1 MSMTRWHLVTEDFPP
16 GFTGGIASW
25 AEDLATALVQ
35 TGAPV
40 TVHARRTGDTR
51 AHDADQPWQTRRMRG
66 RHWSRWGA
74 RWAQLAL
81 SGSVGPSET
90 VLFASWPLATSCMG
104 LLRRQGAGFG
114 LSFHGSDLT
123 QLSTAPPELHRV
135 IGDAAALLPVSR
147 FLGQELCRLGLI
159 DSSDKRLHVL
169 PMPLPVLPARTGR
182 GSGLL
187 CVARPTALK
196 RVDRVQALASAL
208 QLPLQ
213 LIGPSTGGRGLLP
226 RAEVQAAMAKA
237 AAVVLLPGTTA
248 EGLGA
253 EGLGLVLIEAAM
265 QGVPVIGCATGG
277 VPEAVGPGLI
287 IDPDAPDL
295 EAARAFL
302 ADESAGPRAR
312 EWAMDHHGAGRTVA
326 TLQAA
331 LR

>member
-1 MSMTRWHLVTEDFPP
+1 MTRWHLVTEDFPP
-16 GFTGGIASW
+16 GFTGGVASW
-25 AEDLATALVQ
+25 AADLAAALVQ

-40 TVHARRTGDTR
+40 MVHARRTGDTR
-51 AHDADQPWQTRRMRG
+51 AHDADQPWQTHRMRG
-66 RHWSRWGA
+66 RHWSRWGG

-81 SGSVGPSET
+81 SGAVAPGDK
-90 VLFASWPLATSCMG
+90 VLFSSWALATSCLG
-104 LLRRQGAGFG
+104 LIRRQGASFG
-114 LSFHGSDLT
+114 VSFHGSDLT
-123 QLSTAPPELHRV
+123 QRTSAPPELHQV
-135 IGDAAALLPVSR
+135 VGAAAALLPVSQ

-159 DSSDKRLHVL
+159 DSSERRLHVL
-169 PMPLPVLPARTGR
+169 PMPLPVLPARAGR

-213 LIGPSTGGRGLLP
+213 LIGPQEGRGGLLP
-226 RAEVQAAMAKA
+226 RAEVHAAMAEA

-248 EGLGA
+248 EGRGA
-253 EGLGLVLIEAAM
+253 EGLGLVLLEAAM
-265 QGVPVIGCATGG
+265 LGVPVIGCATGG

-295 EAARAFL
+295 AAVRALL
-302 ADESAGPRAR
+302 ADETAGPRAR
-312 EWAMDHHGAGRTVA
+312 AWVMDHHGARHTVA